1 MNSTIFTI
9 GIFSA
14 VVSLIGTMVGALIGV
29 SLKNPTDKLL
39 GTLLGIATGI
49 IISIIFL
56 ELIPDSIERIGFFKT
71 LIVILMGVLIIYFI
85 DYFMKMENG
94 RSSVNPTKLNHTKVA
109 ILMGLGLMMHNFPEG
124 IIMGF
129 GFVKSSGIGIK
140 MSILIY
146 IHDIPEGI
154 AMASPLIASGKNK
167 LKILWY
173 SFLVALP
180 TVIGAW
186 IGIIMNNISTAF
198 LGYSIAFASGIM
210 IYVAFGQ
217 MLPESN
223 ELSSSYTN
231 AMWVILGIIF
241 GFIMINV
248 I

>member
-1 MNSTIFTI
+1 MNNTIFII

-14 VVSLIGTMVGALIGV
+14 VVSLIGTMIGAFIGV
-29 SLKNPTDKLL
+29 SIKNPTEKLL
-39 GTLLGIATGI
+39 GTLLSIATGI

-56 ELIPDSIERIGFFKT
+56 ELIPDSIENIGFFST
-71 LIVILMGVLIIYFI
+71 LVIILIGIAIIYLI
-85 DYFMKMENG
+85 DRGIKSTNDKSLQC
-94 RSSVNPTKLNHTKVA
+94 SSKISHVRVA

-129 GFVKSSGIGIK
+129 GFVKGSGLGIK
-140 MSILIY
+140 MSILIS

-154 AMASPLIASGKNK
+154 AIAAPLIAAGKK
-167 LKILWY
+167 PFKILWY
-173 SFLVALP
+173 SFLVGFP

-186 IGIIMNNISTAF
+186 IGILMNNISSAF

-223 ELSSSYTN
+223 ELNKSYSN
-231 AMWVILGIIF
+231 ALWVIVGIIF
-241 GFIMINV
+241 GFVMINLF
-248 I
+248 

>member
-1 MNSTIFTI
+1 MNSTIFAI

-14 VVSLIGTMVGALIGV
+14 VVSLIGTMIGALIGV
-29 SLKNPTDKLL
+29 SIKNPTDKLL
-39 GTLLGIATGI
+39 GTLLSIATGI
-49 IISIIFL
+49 IVSIIFL
-56 ELIPDSIERIGFFKT
+56 ELIPESIEKIGFPLT
-71 LIVILMGVLIIYFI
+71 LFTILIGIVIIYLIDCLIKRANKNS
-85 DYFMKMENG
+85 D
-94 RSSVNPTKLNHTKVA
+94 VHPTKFNHTKVA

-129 GFVKSSGIGIK
+129 GFVKGSGLGIK
-140 MSILIY
+140 MSILIS

-154 AMASPLIASGKNK
+154 AMTSPLMAAGKNK

-173 SFLVALP
+173 SFLVAFP
-180 TVIGAW
+180 TVVGAW
-186 IGIIMNNISTAF
+186 IGILINNISVLF
-198 LGYSIAFASGIM
+198 LGVSIALASGIM

-223 ELSSSYTN
+223 DLNNDYSN

>member
-1 MNSTIFTI
+1 MNSTIFII

-14 VVSLIGTMVGALIGV
+14 VISLIGTMVGALIGV

-39 GTLLGIATGI
+39 GILLSIATGI

-56 ELIPDSIERIGFFKT
+56 ELIPESIDKIGFVKT
-71 LIVILMGVLIIYFI
+71 LIVIYLIDCLI
-85 DYFMKMENG
+85 KV
-94 RSSVNPTKLNHTKVA
+94 SSKSNNRNPNTINHTKVA
-109 ILMGLGLMMHNFPEG
+109 ILMALGLMMHNFPEG

-129 GFVKSSGIGIK
+129 GFVKGSGLGIK
-140 MSILIY
+140 MSILIS

-154 AMASPLIASGKNK
+154 AMAAPLIAAGKNR

-173 SFLVALP
+173 SFLVAFP

-186 IGIIMNNISTAF
+186 IGILMNSISSAF

-210 IYVAFGQ
+210 LYVAFGQ

-223 ELSSSYTN
+223 ELHSSYTN
-231 AMWVILGIIF
+231 AMWIILGIIF
-241 GFIMINV
+241 GFVMINLF
-248 I
+248 

>member
-1 MNSTIFTI
+1 MNSTIFYI
-9 GIFSA
+9 GLFSA

-29 SLKNPTDKLL
+29 SIKNPTDKLL
-39 GTLLGIATGI
+39 GALMAIATGI

-56 ELIPDSIERIGFFKT
+56 ELLPESIDNLGFPRTLLVVLIG
-71 LIVILMGVLIIYFI
+71 IVIIYFI
-85 DYFMKMENG
+85 DILIKVSNKNNIG
-94 RSSVNPTKLNHTKVA
+94 SSGFNHTKVA

-129 GFVKSSGIGIK
+129 GFVKGSGLGIK
-140 MSILIY
+140 MSILIS

-154 AMASPLIASGKNK
+154 AMTTPLIAAGKK
-167 LKILWY
+167 KGRVLWY
-173 SFLVALP
+173 NLLVALP
-180 TVIGAW
+180 TVLGAW

-217 MLPESN
+217 MLPESIDLN
-223 ELSSSYTN
+223 GGYSDTLW
-231 AMWVILGIIF
+231 MIVGIIF

-248 I
+248 V

>member
-9 GIFSA
+9 GLFSA
-14 VVSLIGTMVGALIGV
+14 AVSLIGTMVGALIGV

-39 GTLLGIATGI
+39 GTLLSIATGI

-56 ELIPDSIERIGFFKT
+56 ELIPESIEKIGFVKT
-71 LIVILMGVLIIYFI
+71 LVVILIGIIVIYIIDCMI
-85 DYFMKMENG
+85 KSANK
-94 RSSVNPTKLNHTKVA
+94 SSKGAPSRLNHTKVA

-124 IIMGF
+124 VIMGF
-129 GFVKSSGIGIK
+129 GFVKGSGLGIK
-140 MSILIY
+140 MSILIS

-154 AMASPLIASGKNK
+154 AMASPLIAAGKSSF
-167 LKILWY
+167 KILWY
-173 SFLVALP
+173 SFLVAFP

-186 IGIIMNNISTAF
+186 LGILMNNISTLF
-198 LGYSIAFASGIM
+198 LGVSIAFASGIM
-210 IYVAFGQ
+210 LYVAFGQ

-223 ELSSSYTN
+223 ELNTSYTN
-231 AMWVILGIIF
+231 ALWLIVGVIF